1 MSAASPY
8 DQALSL
14 FASLSF
20 TEKLSFVAEA
30 ATTLKKE
37 GKTGSVGKAAK
48 KEKKEKDPD
57 APKRAMAVGTLAW
70 QGFVAHCKDSMPE
83 RFADVKK
90 VSEKLTICKEIR
102 AEDEE
107 AYQTFVNNFKSKHA
121 SASAPA
127 SAPASTAASPAPVKT
142 EVKKETL
149 EEKKKKIAEAKAA
162 KTATPEKKPAAAEP
176 KAPAKPKKEPK
187 KVKGAAAAAEVKE
200 ENKMPKKEVDGETYF
215 FDPDT
220 NGLWKVDEDDKF
232 GAWVG
237 FFQGGNE
244 EEPIRYTESMAD

>member
-57 APKRAMAVGTLAW
+57 APKRTMAVGTLAW
-70 QGFVAHCKDSMPE
+70 QAFVAHCKESMPE
-83 RFADVKK
+83 RFSEVKK
-90 VSEKLTICKEIR
+90 VSEKLTICKDIR

-107 AYQTFVNNFKSKHA
+107 AYQTFVNNFKSKHTSA

-127 SAPASTAASPAPVKT
+127 SAAASPAPVKT

-149 EEKKKKIAEAKAA
+149 EEKKKKIAEAKLA
-162 KTATPEKKPAAAEP
+162 KTATPEKKPVAEP

-187 KVKGAAAAAEVKE
+187 KVKGAAAAAEAKE

-237 FFQGGNE
+237 FFQEDNE